1 MSTWY
6 HRAAW
11 GLLRVLYAPR
21 LVKSRRVEAAG
32 LDMLPEPPFIL
43 MADHSNAL
51 DAYVLGALCGSP
63 IRYMANLEGVSRA
76 RAVIARIVGAY
87 GHRKGASDI
96 AALRE
101 TFEISRSG
109 DAIGLFPEG
118 DRSWDGAS
126 LPLRPG
132 AGKLARRLGVPLIIA
147 RQKGNYLSRPR
158 WAASERRGSWSVE
171 FSAFGADE
179 LGRMPDALVDAIV
192 AAALA
197 KNEIKDADRE
207 GRDFE
212 SDSCAAGVGRLLW
225 RCPIC
230 GKADGIRGSG
240 NEIRCGHCGSKW
252 ALDANC
258 RVKPINTPH
267 SLHRASIADLK
278 DWHDWQARTLGSL
291 AQDGWGRAP
300 AIVSDGVVL
309 SRRQGASAQRIGRG
323 KLFLDGWGSGA
334 ELVFEGGDGRAVFD
348 ASSIRGFVDN
358 FNAFSEFDHR
368 GQRWRVD
375 FGGGNA
381 LKWAVAL
388 SGAASVE
395 PEEAA

>member
-6 HRAAW
+6 HRASW

-21 LVKSRRVEAAG
+21 LIKSRRVEAAG
-32 LDMLPEPPFIL
+32 LGKLPEGPFIL

-51 DAYVLGALCGSP
+51 DAYVIGALLGQP
-63 IRYMANLEGVSRA
+63 VRYMANLEGVSRVRAGLA
-76 RAVIARIVGAY
+76 RLVGAY

-101 TFEISRSG
+101 TFGISRSG
-109 DAIGLFPEG
+109 DIIGLFPEG
-118 DRSWDGAS
+118 DRSWDGSS
-126 LPLRPG
+126 LSLRPG
-132 AGKLARRLGVPLIIA
+132 AGKLARRLGVPLVLA

-158 WAASERRGSWSVE
+158 WADSSRRGPWSVE
-171 FSAFGADE
+171 FSVFGADE
-179 LGRMPDALVDAIV
+179 LERMPDALVDAII

-197 KNEIKDADRE
+197 KNEIKDAIRE
-207 GRDFE
+207 GRSFE
-212 SDSCAAGVGRLLW
+212 GDRCAEGIGRLLW

-240 NEIRCGHCGSKW
+240 NGIRCAPCGSKW
-252 ALDANC
+252 ELDANC
-258 RVKPINTPH
+258 RVRPLNTPY

-278 DWHDWQARTLGSL
+278 DWHDWQARTLGAL
-291 AQDGWGRAP
+291 ARDGWGRAP

-309 SRRQGASAQRIGRG
+309 SRRQGASAQKIGRG
-323 KLFLDGWGSGA
+323 KLFLDGWGSEA
-334 ELVFEGGDGRAVFD
+334 ELVFEGGGGRAVFD

-368 GQRWRVD
+368 GQRWRID

-388 SGAASVE
+388 SGSASVE